1 MSPTLLRERPPT
13 ALRQYD
19 APVSA
24 AELREV
30 SPAEAAFVAGDESA
44 LRQAY
49 DDHGSMIYTF
59 CSRALGPERAHDV
72 TQEVFLSAW
81 RARDRFDPVK
91 GNLAAWLTGI
101 AKNRIIDSI
110 RSEKRHSDRRAPE
123 STEDLGREGAAETTG
138 DRLLVADALRTLPE
152 RPREILTLHYFED
165 LTHPEIAARTNLPLG
180 TVKSDIRRGLARIRA
195 HMEHQNV

>member
-1 MSPTLLRERPPT
+1 MNTAFLERPPT
-13 ALRQYD
+13 EPLQYGVVVNLAATNGIPSAD
-19 APVSA
+19 AIFA
-24 AELREV
+24 T
-30 SPAEAAFVAGDESA
+30 GDESA

-49 DDHGSMIYTF
+49 DAHGSMIYTF

-81 RARDRFDPVK
+81 RARERFDPSK
-91 GNLAAWLTGI
+91 GNLAAWLTAI
-101 AKNRIIDSI
+101 AKNRMIDSI

-123 STEDLGREGAAETTG
+123 SAEDLGREGEAETTG

>member
-1 MSPTLLRERPPT
+1 MNTTFLERPP
-13 ALRQYD
+13 AEPLHYD
-19 APVSA
+19 AVVNMAEMNGVPA
-24 AELREV
+24 AD
-30 SPAEAAFVAGDESA
+30 AAFVTGDESA

-49 DDHGSMIYTF
+49 DAHGSMIYTF

-81 RARDRFDPVK
+81 RARQRFEPSK
-91 GNLAAWLTGI
+91 GNLAAWLTAI

-123 STEDLGREGAAETTG
+123 STEDLGREGEAETTG

-152 RPREILTLHYFED
+152 RPRKILTLHYFEG
-165 LTHPEIAARTNLPLG
+165 LTHPEISVRTNLPLG

-195 HMEHQNV
+195 HMENQNV